1 MKVLV
6 TGGTGFLGRH
16 LQARLTLHGNAQF
29 CYANSM
35 DCDLRNQAAVN
46 AFFLEHKFTHVI
58 HLAASVGGIGANKQ
72 NPGKYCYENLI
83 MGCNVIEAA
92 RLAGIHKLI
101 CVGTVCFP
109 KGTMINTNS
118 GWKCISNINE
128 FDDVVTHT
136 GKLKPV
142 TQTMCRDYDG
152 PIQHIKINGIL
163 DIKST
168 PKHPFLTERGWIEA
182 VELRQDDRILVPIT
196 HNYKDQRLQ
205 VLQGRDLLRWV
216 YHHEPINKVEFA
228 QKGGTNNQWRD
239 WKRHTPKCARITS
252 PFITTNDI
260 AWLFGTYAAE
270 GFRCKNDTGKRGSKH
285 YLYWATNH
293 EERRFRLEI
302 NSEYYKLFGKT
313 MSEVVRETATN
324 LEVGDKYTIDL
335 FDDFYYDGG
344 TTAEFKKVPDSIA
357 DSSDSTIKLFIK
369 GYWKGDGHWAERA
382 KRPGQYIAT
391 CNSTSLRMILDI
403 QKLLLKLGIFST
415 VHPRKKQGKIIIQG
429 REVETKDSWSIRITG
444 KWAIIFIET
453 VLNEKLDRKNWINRK
468 NDAIIN
474 YNHASLG
481 MSKNTQED
489 FVGVVYNISI
499 RDDESYIVQNV
510 AVHNCSYP
518 KHCEIPFV
526 EEDLWKG
533 YPEETNAPYG
543 IAKKAI
549 LEMLKGYHTQY
560 GMDYTY
566 LIPVNM
572 YGEFD
577 NFDPKS
583 SHVIP
588 ALVDK
593 IIAAK
598 RKGSNTIEVWG
609 TGKATREFVHASD
622 VANAIVKALYIETDV
637 EPLNVGSGEEISI
650 ADLVDKIAIAAEWSG
665 KMEWL
670 SDKPDGQPR
679 RLISSEKAYR
689 ILDYQPEIT
698 LDEGLKRLV
707 AWREATCLPE
717 NSPVQ

>member
-1 MKVLV
+1 
-6 TGGTGFLGRH
+6 
-16 LQARLTLHGNAQF
+16 
-29 CYANSM
+29 M

-92 RLAGIHKLI
+92 RLANIKKVV
-101 CVGTVCFP
+101 CVGTVC
-109 KGTMINTNS
+109 
-118 GWKCISNINE
+118 
-128 FDDVVTHT
+128 
-136 GKLKPV
+136 
-142 TQTMCRDYDG
+142 
-152 PIQHIKINGIL
+152 
-163 DIKST
+163 
-168 PKHPFLTERGWIEA
+168 
-182 VELRQDDRILVPIT
+182 
-196 HNYKDQRLQ
+196 
-205 VLQGRDLLRWV
+205 
-216 YHHEPINKVEFA
+216 
-228 QKGGTNNQWRD
+228 
-239 WKRHTPKCARITS
+239 
-252 PFITTNDI
+252 
-260 AWLFGTYAAE
+260 
-270 GFRCKNDTGKRGSKH
+270 
-285 YLYWATNH
+285 
-293 EERRFRLEI
+293 
-302 NSEYYKLFGKT
+302 
-313 MSEVVRETATN
+313 
-324 LEVGDKYTIDL
+324 
-335 FDDFYYDGG
+335 
-344 TTAEFKKVPDSIA
+344 
-357 DSSDSTIKLFIK
+357 
-369 GYWKGDGHWAERA
+369 
-382 KRPGQYIAT
+382 
-391 CNSTSLRMILDI
+391 
-403 QKLLLKLGIFST
+403 
-415 VHPRKKQGKIIIQG
+415 
-429 REVETKDSWSIRITG
+429 
-444 KWAIIFIET
+444 
-453 VLNEKLDRKNWINRK
+453 
-468 NDAIIN
+468 
-474 YNHASLG
+474 
-481 MSKNTQED
+481 
-489 FVGVVYNISI
+489 
-499 RDDESYIVQNV
+499 
-510 AVHNCSYP
+510 SYP
-518 KHCEIPFV
+518 KFCQVPFV

-665 KMEWL
+665 KMKWL